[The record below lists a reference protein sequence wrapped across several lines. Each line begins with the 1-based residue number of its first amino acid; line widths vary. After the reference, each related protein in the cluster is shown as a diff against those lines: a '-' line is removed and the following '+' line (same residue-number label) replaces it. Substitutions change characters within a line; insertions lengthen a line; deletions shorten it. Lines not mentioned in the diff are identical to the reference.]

1 MWGHDLKDGEDDMEV
16 FGKLI
21 YAPETASGEAISKV
35 ESHTPKI
42 EVPDSVKIDQLFD
55 LDVKVGPH
63 PNTVEH
69 SIRRIDV
76 YFSEEGRSFNPVH
89 LATTDLTPVYTEP
102 NARMRLKLNK
112 SGTVYAVGYCNLHG
126 LWEGRKQIK
135 VTA

>member
-1 MWGHDLKDGEDDMEV
+1 LRGYNLKYGENDVEV

-42 EVPDSVKIDQLFD
+42 EAPDSVKIGQLFD
-55 LDVKVGPH
+55 LDLKVGPH

-69 SIRRIDV
+69 SIRRINV

-89 LATTDLTPVYTEP
+89 LATTEFTPVYTEP
-102 NARMRLKLNK
+102 NARIRLKLNK

-135 VTA
+135 VTT

>member
-1 MWGHDLKDGEDDMEV
+1 MWEHNPEYGEDDMEV

-42 EVPDSVKIDQLFD
+42 EAPESVKIGQLFQ

-102 NARMRLKLNK
+102 NAKIRLKLNK

>member
-1 MWGHDLKDGEDDMEV
+1 MWGHDLKNGEDNMEV

-21 YAPETASGEAISKV
+21 YAPETASGEAISKA

-89 LATTDLTPVYTEP
+89 LATIDLTPIYTEP
-102 NARMRLKLNK
+102 NARIRLKLNK
-112 SGTVYAVGYCNLHG
+112 SGIVYAVGYCNLHG